1 MTVREIAEALLDD
14 ADRIVAT
21 DLYPAR
27 CRTVIAD
34 LASTLRKQ
42 TLDLTESREYG
53 EALVRELADRADRA
67 VKPLVWEES
76 LSGRWI
82 GTPPVK
88 LGDLAFWIFQAHDG
102 YIRFVTGVGRVVYP
116 TPEAAKSAA
125 QNDYTA
131 RIHAALRANA
141 TDASEGER

>member
-53 EALVRELADRADRA
+53 EALVRELADRA

-102 YIRFVTGVGRVVYP
+102 YIRFVTGVGRVVYR
-116 TPEAAKSAA
+116 TLEAAKSAA

-131 RIHAALRANA
+131 RIRAALRANA